1 MDDHQMIWNEA
12 VAKQIIH
19 HLEKRRMEGSYAPNA
34 AQARDQIVAMIPQ
47 GASVYR
53 CGSMTTVAIGLWEKI
68 AELPGIQ
75 VINPY
80 LPGISPDESFESP
93 T

>member
-34 AQARDQIVAMIPQ
+34 AQSKGSD
-47 GASVYR
+47 R
-53 CGSMTTVAIGLWEKI
+53 CNDPAGRQRLSLRLDDNGRNRLVGED
-68 AELPGIQ
+68 
-75 VINPY
+75 
-80 LPGISPDESFESP
+80 S
-93 T
+93 